1 MLILLITSMLALVF
15 SVGLVRAQ
23 VNIHDV
29 AVTSVI
35 SSKTVVGLG
44 YGLNVTVTAEDL
56 GDYAET
62 SNVTVYAN
70 TTSIACAQ
78 NVTLSIA
85 NSTFFARVR
94 IIAFPW
100 NTAGFAYG
108 NYTISAYVTLLPGET
123 NTANNNTTGGTVCVS
138 IPGDI
143 NGDGKVD
150 IYDAITLASAFG
162 SSPGSSNWNPNA
174 DINGDGTV
182 DIYDAIIMSSYF
194 GQTIP

>member
-1 MLILLITSMLALVF
+1 MLVLLITSMLTLAF
-15 SVGLVRAQ
+15 NVGLVRAQ

-29 AVTSVI
+29 AVTSFT

-44 YGLNVTVTAEDL
+44 YGLNVTVTAEDM

-78 NVTLSIA
+78 NVTFSIA
-85 NSTFFARVR
+85 NSTLFARVR
-94 IIAFPW
+94 DITFTW

-108 NYTISAYVTLLPGET
+108 NYTVSAYVTLAPGET
-123 NTANNNTTGGTVCVS
+123 NAANSSLTGGNVTVT

-143 NGDGKVD
+143 NGDGTVD
-150 IYDAITLASAFG
+150 VYDAIILASAFG
-162 SSPGSSNWNPNA
+162 SNPSSPNWNPNV
-174 DINGDGTV
+174 DINGDGIV
-182 DIYDAIIMSSYF
+182 DIYDAIILAAHF
-194 GQTIP
+194 GQSI